1 VLFLKKV
8 RGMRE
13 RGVCAAHGAL
23 GDATTLKQLDAHGLN
38 KLKKDVFPL
47 TL

>member
-8 RGMRE
+8 RGMQE
-13 RGVCAAHGAL
+13 RGTCAVHGVL

-47 TL
+47 SL